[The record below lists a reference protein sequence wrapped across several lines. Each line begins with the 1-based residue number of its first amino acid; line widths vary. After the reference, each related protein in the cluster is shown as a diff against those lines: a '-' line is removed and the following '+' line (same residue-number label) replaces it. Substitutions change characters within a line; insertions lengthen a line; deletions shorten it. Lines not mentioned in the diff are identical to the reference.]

1 MAETKFQT
9 KSADKMLLLKDKV
22 SEEVNVGP
30 GTTGQGSPLGNAAG
44 VGSPLWATGGSP
56 TGSIIGSLPVYNE
69 NGEVMGYIALFDT
82 ANLA

>member
-22 SEEVNVGP
+22 SNEVN
-30 GTTGQGSPLGNAAG
+30 TYSSTGQGSPLGNAAG
-44 VGSPLWATGGSP
+44 VASPLWATIGSP
-56 TGSIIGSLPVYNE
+56 TGTIVGSMPIYNE
-69 NGEVMGYIALFDT
+69 LGQVMGYVPLFDT